1 MRRVRASFIYNE
13 RTRPGRGG
21 RRATAFARRRA
32 PRERGQNG
40 PRVSFPIANARQEN
54 FCMMCAAVAPR
65 AAATCTARRAER
77 PAGAAFA
84 PSRGPRAA
92 ARAAGRAGRPLYPCA
107 LGAVYSV
114 AVCLSMGGAQ
124 QASIQAARRP
134 STLAGVFLARGKV
147 AAEDFVSGRAS
158 PTCPWRPRR
167 SKPLAVLDPG
177 YNLKKKPN
185 KRLTMTG

>member
-13 RTRPGRGG
+13 HTRPGRGG
-21 RRATAFARRRA
+21 RRATAFAGRRA
-32 PRERGQNG
+32 PRERG
-40 PRVSFPIANARQEN
+40 VKWAAR
-54 FCMMCAAVAPR
+54 FISHCKCAARKLSVCCAAVAPR

-134 STLAGVFLARGKV
+134 STLAGVSLARGKV

-158 PTCPWRPRR
+158 PTCPWRPQ
-167 SKPLAVLDPG
+167 K
-177 YNLKKKPN
+177 
-185 KRLTMTG
+185 